1 MEKHA
6 DDEDYVSNAS
16 ESDDGDGAIDE
27 DDGGDE
33 NSFTGSVDYYEEDD
47 PLLDEPF
54 DENSDEEQKGEA
66 KGDAFQSDDEEEE
79 DPLYMVSSSDEEEED
94 GDEDTPGHI
103 SSSPVIHTS
112 EEPPKPVEYEYHP
125 ECVIHNMDEVETMSL
140 VLRNS
145 KGYIVDQFHK
155 TSPFLTKYEKTKIL
169 GLRVHQL
176 NEGSV
181 PLTKHFK
188 PDMDNFDIAKLELQE
203 KRMPFIIR
211 RLTPNGEFEY
221 WKLED
226 LEIL

>member
-66 KGDAFQSDDEEEE
+66 KGDAFQSDDEEE

-176 NEGSV
+176 NEGSA
-181 PLTKHFK
+181 PLTKLFK